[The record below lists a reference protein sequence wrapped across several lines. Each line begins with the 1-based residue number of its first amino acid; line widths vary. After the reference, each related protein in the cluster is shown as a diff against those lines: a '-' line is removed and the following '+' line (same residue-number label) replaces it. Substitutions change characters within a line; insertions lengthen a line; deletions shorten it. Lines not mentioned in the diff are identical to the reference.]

1 MQAFPFVL
9 SAGLKLWDH
18 RPFAGLN
25 RGMEGQAGAYAALLP
40 VRSHDDDLAD
50 LPQGPSRGPDAWGC
64 DSVVVYDQYLHV
76 SRNA

>member
-1 MQAFPFVL
+1 
-9 SAGLKLWDH
+9 
-18 RPFAGLN
+18 
-25 RGMEGQAGAYAALLP
+25 MEGQAGAYAALLP
-40 VRSHDDDLAD
+40 IRGHDDDLAD